1 MLAVFGVHSSVWS
14 VLTVS
19 LRQHRVAD
27 EVRGRVSSAYTVL
40 SVSGSA
46 LGALLGGALVELG
59 GITAPMWFGAA
70 CVAGVFAL
78 AIPNL
83 RKDEVQFAMQLG
95 KKSRSKQFSCSVVV
109 PLT

>member
-1 MLAVFGVHSSVWS
+1 

-19 LRQHRVAD
+19 LRQYRTAD

-46 LGALLGGALVELG
+46 IGALLGGVLVELG
-59 GITAPMWFGAA
+59 GITTPMWVGAA
-70 CVAGVFAL
+70 GVAAVFAL

-83 RKDEVQFAMQLG
+83 RAEEVRVETPEG
-95 KKSRSKQFSCSVVV
+95 VSR
-109 PLT
+109 

>member
-1 MLAVFGVHSSVWS
+1 M
-14 VLTVS
+14 S
-19 LRQHRVAD
+19 LRQHRTAD

-59 GITAPMWFGAA
+59 GITAPMWVGAA
-70 CVAGVFAL
+70 GVAVVFAL

-83 RKDEVQFAMQLG
+83 RADDVRLETPEGV
-95 KKSRSKQFSCSVVV
+95 SR
-109 PLT
+109 